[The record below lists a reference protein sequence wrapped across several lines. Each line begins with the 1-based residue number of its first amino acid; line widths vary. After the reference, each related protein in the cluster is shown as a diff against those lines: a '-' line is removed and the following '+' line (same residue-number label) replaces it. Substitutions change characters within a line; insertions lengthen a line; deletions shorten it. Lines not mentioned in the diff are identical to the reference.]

1 MGKQLIQITKL
12 KPDSNQPR
20 QKTGFGKDE
29 MEELSNSIKQVG
41 IIVPLLVQKDLT
53 LIDGERRLRAAKLI
67 GLKEVPIIYDND
79 LTDVQRLEYQL
90 ICSLNSTSCAE
101 EEIAPKIKEY
111 QEKSKYS
118 AHQVS
123 LRLGKSKNYIKTM
136 INSLADLTKSE
147 KQIIKLWRE
156 TKGEKGI
163 APSNLAELKQQ
174 HPEKK
179 DEIIELAKEEIVSR
193 SDIREIAKEK
203 KYEKDI
209 SETKERQEEINKTD
223 DKKVIAIHS
232 TKIINNLRSEI
243 VNAERDLSRFIYKVR
258 VVKFRNIFWK
268 NHKEQVDFAKFI
280 DNALTKSQRWVG
292 ELERIKMEVGV

>member
-1 MGKQLIQITKL
+1 
-12 KPDSNQPR
+12 
-20 QKTGFGKDE
+20 
-29 MEELSNSIKQVG
+29 
-41 IIVPLLVQKDLT
+41 
-53 LIDGERRLRAAKLI
+53 
-67 GLKEVPIIYDND
+67 
-79 LTDVQRLEYQL
+79 
-90 ICSLNSTSCAE
+90 
-101 EEIAPKIKEY
+101 
-111 QEKSKYS
+111 
-118 AHQVS
+118 
-123 LRLGKSKNYIKTM
+123 M